1 MPYPHAHLLFGLFV
15 VWVGYSLIRG
25 MSALVRIGERSRP
38 ERTYRSWKLWHYWI
52 MDGLVF
58 LVLVSLVFLGI
69 AVTAGS
75 NSPFTGPHPSPC
87 KLIEPPEPVVGI
99 G

>member
-1 MPYPHAHLLFGLFV
+1 LPYSHAHWLFGISV
-15 VWVGYSLIRG
+15 VWVGYSIIRRA
-25 MSALVRIGERSRP
+25 SALVRIGGRSRP
-38 ERTYRSWKLWHYWI
+38 ERTYRPWKLWHYWI

-58 LVLVSLVFLGI
+58 LVLAFLMLLGI
-69 AVTAGS
+69 AVTAGP

-87 KLIEPPEPVVGI
+87 KLIAAPEPVFGI